1 MKTVSLYYN
10 FFLIMGQ
17 IEGITIERN
26 TKRIAG
32 YARIDLKKYGMILDI
47 PNEETKKAMLE
58 AQQNKTKGF
67 NSINELLYDLKH

>member
-1 MKTVSLYYN
+1 
-10 FFLIMGQ
+10 MGQ
-17 IEGITIERN
+17 IEEITIERN

-32 YARIDLKKYGMILDI
+32 YARIDLKKYGMIPDI
-47 PNEETKKAMLE
+47 PNEETRKAMLE